1 MNKAMWNARLN
12 AGETKLE
19 RARRYLAL
27 NNSEYRRLRV
37 EKLENEVTLLNS
49 IVAVIKTAT
58 KEVQEVVGVKASLDV
73 LWWRHHHKALVGE
86 IESANKHLV
95 KYPHL
100 AGKTTSKLAS
110 LESGEKTASRVL
122 LILENAERQ
131 IKELRSSK

>member
-58 KEVQEVVGVKASLDV
+58 KEVQEVVGVKAGLDV
-73 LWWRHHHKALVGE
+73 LWWRRHHKALVGE

-100 AGKTTSKLAS
+100 ASKTTHKLAGLKLS
-110 LESGEKTASRVL
+110 EKVALQVL
-122 LILENAERQ
+122 PILVNAERQ